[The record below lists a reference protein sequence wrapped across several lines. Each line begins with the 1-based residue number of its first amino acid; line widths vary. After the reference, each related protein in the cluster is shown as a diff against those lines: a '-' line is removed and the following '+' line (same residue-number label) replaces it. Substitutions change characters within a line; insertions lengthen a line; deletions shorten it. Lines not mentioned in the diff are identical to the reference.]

1 MIEDLFLKLALDLAG
16 REVMGS
22 SSLFE
27 VRTLELSLKQTE
39 NALSRLGRE
48 TASGQQKAKW
58 RDTVGKWGISG
69 RRPPGNMLGFKSFR
83 LP

>member
-1 MIEDLFLKLALDLAG
+1 MSDATLTGKSKQETFRKENDLKDKFLRPALGLAE
-16 REVMGS
+16 REVMGF

-48 TASGQQKAKW
+48 TASAKTRW
-58 RDTVGKWGISG
+58 RDTIGKWG
-69 RRPPGNMLGFKSFR
+69 
-83 LP
+83 